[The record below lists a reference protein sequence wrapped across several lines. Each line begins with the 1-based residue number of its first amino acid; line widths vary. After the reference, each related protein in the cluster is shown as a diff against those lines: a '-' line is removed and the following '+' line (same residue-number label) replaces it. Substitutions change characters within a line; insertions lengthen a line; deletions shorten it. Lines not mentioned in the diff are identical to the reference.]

1 MAVTLQVCYNKL
13 KDNRYD
19 AEQNLSSGNHPVCF
33 SLTNQ
38 AILHSKHQLSVA
50 GASFIFG
57 ILHELIIYVKFLLK
71 TKNRVL
77 MFPSEMLILSSP
89 STFVQPL
96 DNESS

>member
-13 KDNRYD
+13 KDNWYD
-19 AEQNLSSGNHPVCF
+19 AEQNLSSGNHSACF

-38 AILHSKHQLSVA
+38 EILHSKHQLSED

-57 ILHELIIYVKFLLK
+57 FLPELIVYVKFLLK

-77 MFPSEMLILSSP
+77 MFPSQILVFSP
-89 STFVQPL
+89 P
-96 DNESS
+96 